1 MGWQPIGSSGVNALR
16 RNGWKFEDAERV
28 AEPNGGIGKD
38 MHISQLP
45 RTTLTFRILL
55 ATFTMAVGI
64 WYALDRYQTQA
75 LIHIYET
82 DFTARLND
90 QAQRDRMRFNDAVRH
105 QFQIAQLIAD
115 MAKTHQAVRILSATS
130 RDWFDPDAKVAFPLG
145 NTTAWLPDRA
155 VMRNQYIPDYLL
167 LLDPHTRVRKMFSPL
182 RSALP
187 DAYTAPSRLLIEK
200 SLRQTLMTADEGVP
214 YLISTAAMHD
224 AQDKLVGYVMAI
236 SKIDSA
242 FLINSQKTFLASDSI
257 VVLATGTPERVIAS
271 SNEATIP
278 LHVSI
283 AELSERFIV
292 TGKEF
297 FDYGSADIQS
307 NFLSLIPR
315 SRFAEL
321 MRPVLQQDREQRTL
335 LAVIL
340 IGLLLVTLMYL
351 MRRINGLTTKVALF
365 SERVY
370 GTSATLPLNK
380 GDELHNMEMQFNH
393 LADEILAAR
402 DALEEEAGQKMDA
415 VQRHAQAQSEI
426 ERLNVL
432 MNVTEALGIGVLHIQ
447 GPSSTAK
454 TAVMKQFLDDCG
466 GADPF
471 LEAVPGTD
479 LTVEDRHGHERIFD
493 VIRTTSIGED
503 ILLISDVT
511 ARRHQE
517 RDIRA
522 LALYPQQN
530 PSPVFRVA
538 RSGVLLNAN
547 PSSRKLLHDWNVQE
561 GDKVPAYVQRMVLR
575 TLEDKENF
583 HFDVVIDE
591 TIYTIVFCPSPNEA
605 YVNGYG
611 MDITSLKV
619 AEMALKSVNNA
630 LEQRVE
636 DRTLEL
642 QRSEHSLKAAQ
653 RLAHLGSWSY
663 TPQTGYFNWSDEHYR
678 LLGLEPGSVPP
689 SMETFWD
696 SVHPDDLPYVKKTIH
711 EAMEDKAGYAL
722 EYRLVHPNGTV
733 RTVEEL
739 AQMGLDDKGNIE
751 RLTGSILDITERK
764 KVETELRIAK
774 EYAELASR
782 AKSAFLAN
790 MSHELRTPLNAI
802 IGFSDLMTNQILGP
816 VDNPQYMSYLK
827 DIHDSG
833 QHLLGVINDVLDVS
847 KIEAGKF
854 TLSIQDV
861 ALGDLLEKAYRF
873 TTGQAQTAGVKLRMN
888 FDDNLPLV
896 KADARKSLQT
906 LLNILS
912 NAVKFTPENGTI
924 TVETSLEVAHVRVI
938 IEDTGIGMSKRE
950 TERALKP
957 FEQVDTRLERRY
969 EGTGLGLYLAKTF
982 AEQGGGSLDITST
995 KGKGTK
1001 ISIAFPLANL
1011 RIAKPGPVPAGAT
1024 TDADQIG

>member
-1 MGWQPIGSSGVNALR
+1 
-16 RNGWKFEDAERV
+16 
-28 AEPNGGIGKD
+28 
-38 MHISQLP
+38 
-45 RTTLTFRILL
+45 
-55 ATFTMAVGI
+55 
-64 WYALDRYQTQA
+64 
-75 LIHIYET
+75 
-82 DFTARLND
+82 
-90 QAQRDRMRFNDAVRH
+90 MRFNDAVRH
-105 QFQIAQLIAD
+105 QFQIAHLIAD
-115 MAKTHQAVRILSATS
+115 MAKTHQAVRILSTTS
-130 RDWFDPDAKVAFPLG
+130 RDWYAPDAKIAFPLG
-145 NTTAWLPDRA
+145 STTAWLPDRS

-167 LLDPHTRVRKMFSPL
+167 LLDPHARVRKMFSPL
-182 RSALP
+182 RSVVP
-187 DAYTAPSRLLIEK
+187 DAYITPSRLLIEK
-200 SLRQTLMTADEGVP
+200 SLRQTLMTANEGMP

-224 AQDKLVGYVMAI
+224 AQDKLIGYVVAI

-242 FLINSQKTFLASDSI
+242 FLISSQKTFLATDNI
-257 VVLATGTPERVIAS
+257 IILATGTPERVIAS
-271 SNEATIP
+271 SNEATVP
-278 LHVSI
+278 LHVPV

-297 FDYGSADIQS
+297 FDYGSAEIQS

-315 SRFAEL
+315 SRFEEL
-321 MRPVLQQDREQRTL
+321 MKPVLLQNREQRTL
-335 LAVIL
+335 LAIVL
-340 IGLLLVTLMYL
+340 IGLLVVTLMYL

-370 GTSATLPLNK
+370 GTSATQVLNR

-393 LADEILAAR
+393 LTDEILSAR
-402 DALEEEAGQKMDA
+402 DALEEETGQKLEAM
-415 VQRHAQAQSEI
+415 QRHAHAQSEI

-447 GPSSTAK
+447 GTSTTAK
-454 TAVMKQFLDDCG
+454 TVVMKQFLDDCG
-466 GADPF
+466 GADTF

-479 LTVEDRHGHERIFD
+479 LTVEDRQRHERIFD
-493 VIRTTSIGED
+493 VIHTTSIGED

-511 ARRHQE
+511 ARRQQE

-538 RSGVLLNAN
+538 RSGILINAN
-547 PSSRKLLHDWNVQE
+547 PSSRKLLHDWNIQE
-561 GDKVPAYVQRMVLR
+561 GDAVPADIQRMVLHA
-575 TLEDKENF
+575 LDDKANL
-583 HFDVVIDE
+583 HFDVVVDE
-591 TIYTIVFCPSPNEA
+591 TIYTIAFCPSPDGA
-605 YVNGYG
+605 HANGYG

-642 QRSEHSLKAAQ
+642 QRSEGSLKAAQ
-653 RLAHLGSWSY
+653 RLAHLGSWNY
-663 TPQTGYFNWSDEHYR
+663 NPQMGYFNWSDEHYR

-689 SMETFWD
+689 SMETFLD
-696 SVHPDDLPYVKKTIH
+696 AVHPDDLANVKNSIQ
-711 EAMEDKAGYAL
+711 EAMEDKADYAL
-722 EYRLVHPNGTV
+722 EYRVVHPNGIV
-733 RTVEEL
+733 RTMEEL
-739 AQMGLDDKGNIE
+739 AQMSLDDYGNIE
-751 RLTGSILDITERK
+751 RVTGSILDITERK

-816 VDNPQYMSYLK
+816 VGNPQYMSYLK

-861 ALGDLLEKAYRF
+861 ALSDLLEKAYRF
-873 TTGQAQTAGVKLRMN
+873 TTGQAQSAGVQLRMN

-896 KADARKSLQT
+896 KADPRKSLQT

-924 TVETSLEVAHVRVI
+924 TVETSLEVAHVRVT
-938 IEDTGIGMSKRE
+938 IEDTGIGMTKRE

-982 AEQGGGSLDITST
+982 AEQGGGSLDIAST

-1001 ISIAFPLANL
+1001 ITIAFPLADL
-1011 RIAKPGPVPAGAT
+1011 RIANRKPVLTSAT
-1024 TDADQIG
+1024 TDSRDR